1 MSIKFVFLV
10 LPKVNIMDLAGPS
23 QVIQESI
30 MQGADFEIEHCSIN
44 KPVETLSGLP
54 IGRLK
59 HFSEIKLE
67 PNDFLFVPA
76 SKVDYLVSDEF
87 RKETELFE
95 WISSVYASGVTV
107 CSTCAG
113 AFILANS
120 GILNNK
126 PCTTHFKK
134 TKQLQQLYPSVK
146 VTENILFTEQNRIY
160 TSAGV
165 ASGIDMTLYILEK
178 LKGSY
183 FAHKIARELVIYN
196 RRTGEHCQH
205 SNFLKFRNHIHSG
218 IHKTQD
224 YVHENMNVK
233 ISLGD
238 LASMANMSDRNF
250 SRIFKKETGV
260 TVTEYIKT
268 LRKEKIK
275 ELRKNPDISQVEIA
289 KMCGLK
295 SERQLRRIINN
306 N

>member
-10 LPKVNIMDLAGPS
+10 LPEVNLMDLAGPN

-30 MQGADFEIEHCSIN
+30 MQGADFEIDYCSID
-44 KPVETLSGLP
+44 KPIKALSGLP
-54 IGRLK
+54 LGKLK
-59 HFSEIKLE
+59 HFSEIKFKQG
-67 PNDFLFVPA
+67 DFLFTPA
-76 SKVDYLVSDEF
+76 SRADYLVSDEF
-87 RKETELFE
+87 RKETTLME
-95 WISSVYASGVTV
+95 WIADVYKAGINI

-113 AFILANS
+113 AFILAHS
-120 GILNNK
+120 GILYNK
-126 PCTTHFKK
+126 SCTTHFKK
-134 TKQLQQLYPSVK
+134 TQLLQELYPAVK
-146 VTENILFTEQNRIY
+146 VTENILFTEQDRIY

-165 ASGIDMTLYILEK
+165 ASGVDMTLHIIEK
-178 LKGSY
+178 LKGGY
-183 FAHKIARELVIYN
+183 FAHKIARELVVYN
-196 RRTGEHCQH
+196 RRAGEQCQY
-205 SNFLKFRNHIHSG
+205 SYFLKFRNHIHSG
-218 IHKTQD
+218 IHKAQD